1 MKVYI
6 QFDFEGVAGFV
17 IRDNQDRNIPTV
29 LDRTR
34 RLMKITTAEVS
45 AAADGVF
52 AAGADE
58 VVVWDSHGH
67 GNTLL
72 IEELSERATLITGEY
87 EKGPWLPF
95 FKGTDVGIYIG
106 GHAMEG
112 TPYATVPHTLM
123 ELNGK
128 KYGEV
133 GMFILECGS
142 QNVPVVM
149 VSGDSAVK
157 NEVSALIPDSE
168 FVVTKIAAGPTL
180 IKSITPALSCKLIF
194 EAAKKGVSS
203 AAKIR
208 PFKLEP
214 PYTFITPGENSGEK
228 VYEDKDFLAVY
239 REYLKEY
246 YGYSKGWP
254 EYNLR
259 TTVPARNCF

>member
-6 QFDFEGVAGFV
+6 QFDFEGIAGFV

-34 RLMKITTAEVS
+34 RLMKMATAEVS
-45 AAADGVF
+45 AAADGAF

-58 VVVWDSHGH
+58 VVVWDSHGQ

-72 IEELSERATLITGEY
+72 VEELSERATLITGDY
-87 EKGPWLPF
+87 AKGPWLPF

-106 GHAMEG
+106 GHAMQG

-123 ELNGK
+123 ELNGR

-142 QNVPVVM
+142 QNVPVVL

-157 NEVSALIPDSE
+157 REISDLIPGSE
-168 FVVTKIAAGPTL
+168 FVETKVAAGPTL

-194 EAAKKGVSS
+194 EAAKRGVEN
-203 AAKIR
+203 ALRIK
-208 PFKLEP
+208 PCKLDA
-214 PYTFITPGENSGEK
+214 PYVFTVPGENGGKK
-228 VYEDKDFLAVY
+228 VYEEKDMLSAYRRFLT
-239 REYLKEY
+239 EN
-246 YGYSKGWP
+246 YGYSQGWP
-254 EYNLR
+254 EYELR
-259 TTVPARNCF
+259 NPEHEIDCL

>member
-6 QFDFEGVAGFV
+6 QFDFEGIAGFV

-34 RLMKITTAEVS
+34 RLMKIATAEVS
-45 AAADGVF
+45 AAADGAF

-95 FKGTDVGIYIG
+95 FKGSDIGIYIG
-106 GHAMEG
+106 GHAMQG

-123 ELNGK
+123 ELNDK

-142 QNVPVVM
+142 QGVPVVM

-194 EAAKKGVSS
+194 EAAKKGIENAS
-203 AAKIR
+203 KIR
-208 PFKLEP
+208 SYKLDP
-214 PYTFITPGENSGEK
+214 PYTFMAPGENGGKK
-228 VYEDKDFLAVY
+228 VYEEKDLLSAY
-239 REYLKEY
+239 RRFLKEN

-254 EYNLR
+254 EYELR
-259 TTVPARNCF
+259 DSEQKIDCV

>member
-6 QFDFEGVAGFV
+6 QFDFEGITGFV

-34 RLMKITTAEVS
+34 RFMKIATAEVS
-45 AAADGVF
+45 AAADGAF

-58 VVVWDSHGH
+58 VLIWDSHGQ

-95 FKGTDVGIYIG
+95 FKGTDIGIYIG
-106 GHAMEG
+106 GHAMHG
-112 TPYATVPHTLM
+112 TPQATIPHTIM

-142 QNVPVVM
+142 QGVPVVM

-157 NEVSALIPDSE
+157 NEVIHLIPDSE

-180 IKSITPALSCKLIF
+180 IKSITPSLSCKLIF
-194 EAAKKGVSS
+194 DAVKKGIMS
-203 AAKIR
+203 AGKIKPCR
-208 PFKLEP
+208 LDL
-214 PYTFITPGENSGEK
+214 PYTFVIPGKNESRH
-228 VYEDKDFLAVY
+228 VYEKNDLLSAY
-239 REYLKEY
+239 RAFLKEY
-246 YGYSKGWP
+246 YAYNKGWP
-254 EYNLR
+254 EYDLIK
-259 TTVPARNCF
+259 PDEAIDCL